1 MIFYCIF
8 ETKKMSL
15 KYQNTTADFLPWE
28 SFEKFLLLLERDKEY
43 NFLLL
48 VSTGVFFA
56 LRISDILSL
65 KWKDILNKK
74 EIMIVEK
81 KTKKKRT
88 IPILSKHQNIIYRCY
103 KHKNEPY
110 LEDFIIISR
119 KGQPMS
125 IQYVN
130 RRLKAFKEKYNLPI
144 KNFSSHSLRKTFGRH
159 VWENSNYSE
168 KSLLLL
174 SDLFGHSSPAYT
186 KRYLGI
192 REEEIENLY
201 KLLN

>member
-1 MIFYCIF
+1 
-8 ETKKMSL
+8 MSL

-28 SFEKFLLLLERDKEY
+28 NFEKFLLLLERDKEY
-43 NFLLL
+43 TFLLL

-65 KWKDILNKK
+65 KWQDILRKK

-88 IPILSKHQNIIYRCY
+88 IPILSKHQDIILRCY

-110 LEDFIIISR
+110 LEYFIIIGR
-119 KGQPMS
+119 NRQAMS
-125 IQYVN
+125 VQYVN
-130 RRLKAFKEKYNLPI
+130 RRLKSFKEKYNLPI
-144 KNFSSHSLRKTFGRH
+144 KNFSSHSLRKTFGRY

-168 KSLLLL
+168 KSLILL

-201 KLLN
+201 KLLK